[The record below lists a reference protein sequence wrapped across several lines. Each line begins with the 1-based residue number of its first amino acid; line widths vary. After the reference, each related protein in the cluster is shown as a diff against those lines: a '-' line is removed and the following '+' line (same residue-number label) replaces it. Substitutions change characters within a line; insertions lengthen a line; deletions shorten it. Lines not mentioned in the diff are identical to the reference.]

1 MPPVEDCGCS
11 VQDGEIGSCYCVLEP
26 LVQAVGRRHALQV
39 LNVVAARDRVHFKE
53 IQERLG
59 GLSSSTLA
67 ERLHEL
73 EAVGLIRR
81 ELEGGEP
88 ARSEYRLTRKGQTLR
103 DSLRRF
109 FPSPSAESRR

>member
-1 MPPVEDCGCS
+1 VTFEDCGCS
-11 VQDGEIGSCYCVLEP
+11 VEDRDIGSCYCSLEP

-39 LNVVAARDRVHFKE
+39 LNVIAADDRTHFTQ

-73 EAVGLIRR
+73 EGVGLI
-81 ELEGGEP
+81 L
-88 ARSEYRLTRKGQTLR
+88 RSESGDPPSADYRLTRKGRTLR
-103 DSLRRF
+103 ESLRKLF
-109 FPSPSAESRR
+109 LSPAPGHDS